1 MSPPVY
7 PHGEWP
13 AVSSPPVDRFQYLL
27 VLGLCLLG
35 TLPLELVLGVR
46 VWRRPARLARAVLP
60 VVAVFCVYDVL
71 AIDAGWWDYNPR
83 YVTGWEVGFGLPVE
97 ELAFFLVI
105 PVCGILTIEAVRV
118 RLRRK

>member
-1 MSPPVY
+1 M
-7 PHGEWP
+7 
-13 AVSSPPVDRFQYLL
+13 DRFQYLL

-46 VWRRPARLARAVLP
+46 VWRRPGRLARSVLP
-60 VVAVFCVYDVL
+60 VAAAFCVYDVL
-71 AIDAGWWDYNPR
+71 AIDAGWWDYRPR
-83 YVTGWEVGFGLPVE
+83 YVTGGEVGFGLPIE

-118 RLRRK
+118 RLRKR

>member
-1 MSPPVY
+1 M
-7 PHGEWP
+7 
-13 AVSSPPVDRFQYLL
+13 DRFQYLG

-35 TLPLELVLGVR
+35 TLPLELLLGVR
-46 VWRRPARLARAVLP
+46 VWRRPGRLARSVLP
-60 VVAVFCVYDVL
+60 VAAAFCVYDVL
-71 AIDAGWWDYNPR
+71 AIRAGWWDYDPR

-118 RLRRK
+118 RLRRR